1 MENKIINQHEAIKL
15 LEAGANIS
23 AYKVVF
29 NQEKVEALQA
39 IILGKNKIDVPSG
52 LIYYD
57 DDVIDFS
64 DDANIS
70 AEDFETGKLVWNI
83 KTSLPVDKEI
93 KDWITKEKID
103 VDKLLIKLMRN
114 FYETVKD
121 FPKKAALQYMIIQ
134 ILWELQY

>member
-1 MENKIINQHEAIKL
+1 MENKIINQLKAIKL
-15 LEAGANIS
+15 LEAGADIS

-29 NQEKVEALQA
+29 NEEKVEALQA
-39 IILGKNKIDVPSG
+39 ILLGKNNINVPSE

-57 DDVIDFS
+57 DDTIDFS
-64 DDANIS
+64 DDADIT

-121 FPKKAALQYMIIQ
+121 FPKKAAL
-134 ILWELQY
+134 